1 MSEARTQPDAAQP
14 LQVAHLFAG
23 YARDAWIVE
32 DASFALAAG
41 TMTALVGPN
50 GAGKSTLL
58 KAILGLGPIVRAE
71 RIAFFGGGFAAAR
84 ARIAFIPQR
93 SAIDW
98 DFPATALDVVAMGL
112 AAKAGLFRRVGREAL
127 DAAERALESVGL
139 RDLAREQVGELS
151 GGQQQRVL
159 VARALVAEPEL
170 LLLDEPFANVDAASE
185 AHLAAVLRTLA
196 ARGRTVL
203 AVHHDLRS
211 VRAHFDE
218 AMLLNRALLAH
229 GPVASVLTDA
239 RLAEAYGFASVGAQR
254 GAPA

>member
-1 MSEARTQPDAAQP
+1 LSATAPP
-14 LQVAHLFAG
+14 LEVVHLRAG
-23 YARDAWIVE
+23 YVRDAWIVE

-41 TMTALVGPN
+41 SMTALVGPN

-58 KAILGLGPIVRAE
+58 KAILGLAPIVRAE
-71 RIAFFGGGFAAAR
+71 RVAFFGGDLDAAR
-84 ARIAFIPQR
+84 ARVAFIPQR

-98 DFPATALDVVAMGL
+98 DFPATARDVVAMGL
-112 AAKAGLFRRVGREAL
+112 VARIGLFRRTGRGAL
-127 DAAERALESVGL
+127 AAAERALDSVGL
-139 RDLAREQVGELS
+139 LGMAHEQVGELS

-185 AHLAAVLRTLA
+185 AHLTAVLRAIA
-196 ARGRTVL
+196 ARGSTVL

-218 AMLLNRALLAH
+218 AILLNRALLAH
-229 GPVASVLTDA
+229 GPVAAVLTDA
-239 RLAEAYGFASVGAQR
+239 RLAEAYGLAASRR
-254 GAPA
+254 GAEAPA